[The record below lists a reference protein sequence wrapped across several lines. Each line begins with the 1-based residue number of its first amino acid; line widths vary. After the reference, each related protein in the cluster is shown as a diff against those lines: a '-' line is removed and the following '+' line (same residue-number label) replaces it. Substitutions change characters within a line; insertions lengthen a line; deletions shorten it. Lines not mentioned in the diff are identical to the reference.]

1 MKMSELFERCALRAF
16 SVCQT
21 RFSCAFLPVQLFPRR
36 LPLTFRPKTFRQN
49 LLPIRVSITP
59 CIRAYLDVNHAFTIG
74 PQVSLSPRSRGKTH
88 ERVLRKGNVQRFSW
102 LRAFSRE
109 DDSIQAAAPL
119 LRTVAT
125 GGLFFNLLASNN
137 GFRVYRLFEPA
148 RHYSGSRTCHLF
160 QRYATIYSDSLVPRN
175 QLEFTRLGI
184 RRTYDES

>member
-1 MKMSELFERCALRAF
+1 MPNTFLVRVSPRSIIPEAF
-16 SVCQT
+16 ASNLSAKNIST
-21 RFSCAFLPVQLFPRR
+21 D
-36 LPLTFRPKTFRQN
+36 